1 MIISS
6 AESGIPE
13 TLLTTRGDVIRRG
26 ASQAERLAIGST
38 SEVLISD
45 GTDITSGQIVNA
57 SVDDSAAIAVSK
69 LVNTYL
75 PETLLT
81 TRGDILTRSAANPV
95 RLAAGDQSQLL
106 QMGADDP
113 AWSDPGLGA
122 GVVNIWGH
130 TYESVGQGTWV
141 WASTGTTPLFNM
153 AFRNTTENDG
163 DNVTYNLWLSKGTYT
178 LRFLCQTDTTNAIV
192 DFYIGGSEVASF
204 DTYSGS
210 AVENVVFSEADISV
224 ASSGL
229 TTLKVDIDG
238 RNPSAGNYKLYFTM
252 INLWRTA

>member
-1 MIISS
+1 MIISNP
-6 AESGIPE
+6 ESGIPE
-13 TLLTTRGDVIRRG
+13 SLLTTRGDIIRRG
-26 ASQAERLAIGST
+26 ASQAERLALGTT

-57 SVDDSAAIAVSK
+57 SVDNSAAIAVSK

-81 TRGDILTRSAANPV
+81 TRGDLLTRSAANPV
-95 RLAAGDQSQLL
+95 RLAAGDQSHLL

-113 AWSDPGLGA
+113 AWTDPGIGA

-130 TYESVGQGTWV
+130 AYQSVGQGTWAWV
-141 WASTGTTPLFNM
+141 STGMTPLFNM

-163 DNVTYNLWLSKGTYT
+163 DNVTYSLWLSKGTYT
-178 LRFLCQTDTTNAIV
+178 MRVLCQTDATNAIV
-192 DFYIGGSEVASF
+192 DIYIGGSEIASF
-204 DTYSGS
+204 DTYSAS
-210 AVENVVFSEADISV
+210 DVENVVFTETGISV

-229 TTLKVDIDG
+229 TTLKVDVDG
-238 RNPSAGNYKLYFTM
+238 KNPSSANYKLYLTM